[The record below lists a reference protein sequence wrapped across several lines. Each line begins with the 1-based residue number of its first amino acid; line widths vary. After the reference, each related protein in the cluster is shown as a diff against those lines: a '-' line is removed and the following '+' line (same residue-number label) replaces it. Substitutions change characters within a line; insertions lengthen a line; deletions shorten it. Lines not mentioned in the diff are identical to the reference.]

1 MVGECCAALAA
12 EVQGYSEHEN
22 IEMERWGRTDD
33 GHLTRPAGCVCG
45 RSCPVRRT
53 SNIFTLL
60 RKYFWNIFS
69 LGYDTEYTETDRKD
83 IQNLAQEIETKYNN
97 YGEGIA
103 NKFANWEPSP
113 TVQSCGRRWS
123 TRLRTRC
130 RAAAWR
136 CAWTGAWTSCS
147 AGPRPVKTTS
157 TCHTMLT
164 RRRTPAGTGDI
175 NRGRYI
181 SMYW

>member
-1 MVGECCAALAA
+1 MKISRWRDEAAQMTDTWPSQQDVCVAGAA
-12 EVQGYSEHEN
+12 RWDGHQIFLLFREN
-22 IEMERWGRTDD
+22 I
-33 GHLTRPAGCVCG
+33 L
-45 RSCPVRRT
+45 
-53 SNIFTLL
+53 
-60 RKYFWNIFS
+60 KNIFS

-103 NKFANWEPSP
+103 NKFANWELSP

-123 TRLRTRC
+123 TRQTTRC

-164 RRRTPAGTGDI
+164 RRRTPAGIGDT
-175 NRGRYI
+175 NQGREI
-181 SMYW
+181 SRWIQPCLSMFAS